1 MLDIAAR
8 LELPVLLVV
17 GIRLGCL
24 NHALLSALAI
34 AARGLCLAGWVAN
47 RIDPDM
53 REGEANVAALA
64 LRLPAPLCADFAW
77 RAGNAAPFTVD
88 GTALRKLG
96 FAPPITE

>member
-1 MLDIAAR
+1 MLDIPAR

-34 AARGLCLAGWVAN
+34 GARGLDLAGWVAN

-53 REGEANVAALA
+53 REGDANVAALA
-64 LRLPAPLCADFAW
+64 SRLPSPLCADFAW
-77 RAGNAAPFTVD
+77 RADAATAFTF
-88 GTALRKLG
+88 GRAALRTLG
-96 FAPPITE
+96 FDSPA